1 MVTKNAPPVA
11 VVMRA
16 KFVLLTHLSLIEIQA
31 ADLRGNVLYGAIRRL
46 TVSRSCEENGGR
58 VHGGR
63 RLGRTTPAM

>member
-46 TVSRSCEENGGR
+46 TSAGLARKTGGEYM
-58 VHGGR
+58 VDV
-63 RLGRTTPAM
+63 A